1 MSTHAWS
8 GVGEISNVL
17 LWSFPSR
24 KIYSSCS
31 DQWKFPFS
39 TCKYSSGAIDF
50 HTYILYYSLPLS
62 DSERLL
68 ESRSPGISFKSIVSC
83 DRIKVELTGSY

>member
-1 MSTHAWS
+1 MHEGAWGRPQMYCFDVS
-8 GVGEISNVL
+8 LQET
-17 LWSFPSR
+17 
-24 KIYSSCS
+24 SSCS

-39 TCKYSSGAIDF
+39 TCKYSSGGIDF

-68 ESRSPGISFKSIVSC
+68 ESRSPGINFKSIVSC
-83 DRIKVELTGSY
+83 DLIKVELTGSY

>member
-1 MSTHAWS
+1 M
-8 GVGEISNVL
+8 GESSNVL

-24 KIYSSCS
+24 KICSSGS

-39 TCKYSSGAIDF
+39 TCKYSSGGIDF
-50 HTYILYYSLPLS
+50 HTYILYYSLPLF

-68 ESRSPGISFKSIVSC
+68 ESRSPGINVKSIVSC
-83 DRIKVELTGSY
+83 DLIKVELTGSY